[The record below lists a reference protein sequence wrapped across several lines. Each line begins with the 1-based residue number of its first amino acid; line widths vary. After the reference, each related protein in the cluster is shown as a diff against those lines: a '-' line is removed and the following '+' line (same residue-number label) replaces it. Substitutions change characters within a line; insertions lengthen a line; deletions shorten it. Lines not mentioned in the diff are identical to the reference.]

1 MSRRVHGVIYHR
13 ESIGATR
20 RRWLA
25 LCSLL
30 RMRKFLVIAVLA
42 GLTWLFIVQKRSE
55 SAKPEQKSKT
65 ATQVAASASPRPVS
79 EHDWMKHSLDRANE
93 VKRQVVQQR
102 TTDGTR

>member
-42 GLTWLFIVQKRSE
+42 GLTWLFIVQKRSG

-65 ATQVAASASPRPVS
+65 AAQVASASPRPVS
-79 EHDWMKHSLDRANE
+79 EHNWMKHSLDRANE

-102 TTDGTR
+102 KTDETR